1 MRSFAVKKMP
11 PQLSDKSA
19 LEIFQRWR
27 KILMGVEQKMYQRR
41 RCGDCWEFRRLPS
54 YMNRQ
59 QNVGAIYYA
68 QSAQKSSATPI

>member
-1 MRSFAVKKMP
+1 MIRQVGLGKFSA
-11 PQLSDKSA
+11 LAITSDKIGA
-19 LEIFQRWR
+19 ENVPMEGTWGLP
-27 KILMGVEQKMYQRR
+27 
-41 RCGDCWEFRRLPS
+41 WEFTRLPS